1 MLMNA
6 LLKTQREGVEKK
18 KEANSTEGASW
29 ARHSFDRSAVHIIK
43 CWQVKNK
50 QCLLFVLLINN
61 RPFEHHASHASIVY
75 SDNCVMP
82 VCGLRGSGRGHC
94 DWVLP
99 WCEQQPSQGW
109 AQSLAPMGPWRDCV
123 LTGPLW
129 AATRKQGVTW
139 VALRTRTLSFS
150 N

>member
-1 MLMNA
+1 MNA
-6 LLKTQREGVEKK
+6 LLKTQREGVEKE

-43 CWQVKNK
+43 CWQGKNK

-94 DWVLP
+94 DWQLGV
-99 WCEQQPSQGW
+99 
-109 AQSLAPMGPWRDCV
+109 AMM
-123 LTGPLW
+123 W
-129 AATRKQGVTW
+129 AAAKSRMSTEPGTDG
-139 VALRTRTLSFS
+139 ALEGLCPHRAPLGSYSQAGSNLSRPS
-150 N
+150 HKDIIIQ